1 MGRLFG
7 TDGVRGVANQELTA
21 ELAYKLGRAGAYV
34 LTSETNHI
42 PRILV
47 GMDTRISG
55 YMLKSAL
62 IAGICSVGA
71 EAVDVGVVPTAA
83 IAYLTRCYSAD
94 AGVVISAS
102 HNPFEFNGIKFFN
115 GKGYKLS
122 DSIEDRIEKI
132 IKEGAEEIPRP
143 VGENIGRL
151 SIKERAAEDYVLFLK
166 SISDVDFKGLKV
178 ALDCANGAAYKVAPE
193 ALRRL
198 GAEVHIIND
207 APNGININMNCG
219 STHCDGIRQFVL
231 ETGADVGLSFDGDA
245 DRLIAVDEKGNVVDG
260 DQIMAITGLQ
270 MKKEGRLAKNTIV
283 VTVMSNMGLDAMA
296 RREGI
301 NLVKTKVGDRYV
313 LEEMINNGYNLG
325 GEQSGHVIYLDNST
339 TGDGII
345 TAIQLLRT
353 MKVADKPLSKLAS
366 VMEIFPQVL
375 RNAKVKNSK
384 KDSYLEDEV
393 IARMCKDLEEEFNGE
408 GRVLI
413 RPSGTEPL
421 IRVMI
426 EGRDIDYITKK
437 AEDLVGVIE
446 TRLG

>member
-21 ELAYKLGRAGAYV
+21 ELAYKLGRTGAYV

-245 DRLIAVDEKGNVVDG
+245 DRLIAVDEKGTVVDG